1 MREYIIQ
8 IPNLE
13 KGKVYTINE
22 YDSESALNV
31 IKELLYRLCV
41 TYGTV
46 VGYIGINDHIDLVR
60 EQCSDWKAAA
70 VLNWIKQNNPDCG
83 TIIRRME
90 GLYNRRFVRAFI
102 IDGTDKLKV
111 SFFHIVLEVAFYIQS
126 ISCTFIAKLLAV
138 PRKKWVSR
146 AIYIVFC
153 TRSPEGNL
161 CCRRNYHSGKSNT
174 LIISTLAF

>member
-1 MREYIIQ
+1 MSEYITQ

-13 KGKVYTINE
+13 KGKVYTINVG
-22 YDSESALNV
+22 DSESALNV

-102 IDGTDKLKV
+102 MDGSDKLKV
-111 SFFHIVLEVAFYIQS
+111 PGSDGKLKDSPSNVAIRLDWFASKKRVPIIAIV
-126 ISCTFIAKLLAV
+126 TK
-138 PRKKWVSR
+138 
-146 AIYIVFC
+146 
-153 TRSPEGNL
+153 
-161 CCRRNYHSGKSNT
+161 
-174 LIISTLAF
+174 